1 MRVGDSFNSIA
12 QIGYPKM
19 RCLLPL
25 PIEILPFST
34 EALEVVWILYVDRLQ
49 VNVFASDRVLSKYE
63 Q

>member
-1 MRVGDSFNSIA
+1 
-12 QIGYPKM
+12 M

-34 EALEVVWILYVDRLQ
+34 EALEVVWILYVERLQ